1 MSESAQIDR
10 PRSTQLDRSDLFI
23 GGEFVPADSTAR
35 VLAVNPATE
44 QVVGSVPDGN
54 ERDVDRAV
62 TAAREALRTWR
73 RTSGAERSEILLR
86 VADGIAARA
95 EELKDLLLAQNGSP
109 RWWRDQDVTIASMLY
124 RQAATAAAQLQ
135 QETIVEGPGGS
146 NTLLQREPI
155 GVVAAIAPWNAPQA
169 LQSIKVANA
178 LAAGCTVV
186 AKPSPETSLDSYLLA
201 EIMRDAGVPAGV
213 YNIVTGGPITGAALV
228 AHPGIG
234 KVSFTG
240 STASGKAVAR
250 ECANSL
256 KPLIAELGGKS
267 AAVILDDAD
276 LQLFFSSLQR
286 EGLPFSGQACFCNAR
301 VIVPRK
307 MQNEVVEGMVA
318 TLSSFRFGDPADED
332 TIMGPL
338 VSARQK
344 ERVDG
349 YIQSGLSEGAIAALG
364 GGTKTGFDRGFY
376 VAPTVFTEVSPDMRI
391 FREEIFGPVLTVSA
405 YDSEDE
411 AVALHDATDFGLSG
425 SVYSRDL
432 ARATDFSRKLT
443 TGQLLINGQRGAPS
457 ALRDMYK
464 QSALGGGVDR
474 IGGFLLTKGIT
485 QPSGDNKMKTIF
497 G

>member
-1 MSESAQIDR
+1 MIASAQLDR
-10 PRSTQLDRSDLFI
+10 PRSAQFHRADLFI
-23 GGEFVPADSTAR
+23 GGRFIAADSSAR
-35 VLAVNPATE
+35 VKAINPATE
-44 QVVGSVPDGN
+44 EVVGSVPDGS

-62 TAAREALRTWR
+62 TAARQALQTWR
-73 RTSGAERSEILLR
+73 RTSGAERSAILLR
-86 VADGIAARA
+86 IADGIAARA

-109 RWWRDQDVTIASMLY
+109 RWWRDQDVTIAQMLY
-124 RQAATAAAQLQ
+124 RQASAAAAQLEE
-135 QETIVEGPGGS
+135 ETMIEGPGGS
-146 NTLLQREPI
+146 RTLLQREPI

-201 EIMRDAGVPAGV
+201 EIMNDAGLPAGV
-213 YNIVTGGPITGAALV
+213 YNFVTGGRATGAALV
-228 AHPGIG
+228 AHPGVG

-240 STASGKAVAR
+240 STESGKAVAR

-307 MQNEVVEGMVA
+307 MRDEVVDGAIA
-318 TLSSFRFGDPADED
+318 TLKSFRFGDPADDE

-344 ERVDG
+344 ERVEG
-349 YIQSGLSEGAIAALG
+349 YLRSGLSEGAVAALG
-364 GGTKTGFDRGFY
+364 GGTATGFETGYY
-376 VAPTVFTEVSPDMRI
+376 VAPTVFTDVTADMRI

-432 ARATDFSRKLT
+432 ARATDFSRRLT
-443 TGQLLINGQRGAPS
+443 TGQLLINGQRGAPN

-485 QPSGDNKMKTIF
+485 QPSGENKMKTIF